1 MKELIRNRK
10 LPCKK
15 CKLKD
20 STDYS
25 VFDDGEEVEIVL
37 SPCVNCSHETNFS
50 EIFKYL

>member
-1 MKELIRNRK
+1 MKKLIRNKK

-15 CKLKD
+15 CKVKD
-20 STDYS
+20 SIDYS
-25 VFDDGEEVEIVL
+25 VFDDGNEVAIIL